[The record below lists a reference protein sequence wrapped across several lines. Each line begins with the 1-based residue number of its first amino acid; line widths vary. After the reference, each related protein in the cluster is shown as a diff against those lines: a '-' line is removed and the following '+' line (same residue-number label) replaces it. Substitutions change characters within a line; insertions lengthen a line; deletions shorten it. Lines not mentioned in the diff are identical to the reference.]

1 MESSALLTIGL
12 PSALGIIMFGLGL
25 TLTVGDFRRI
35 AESPRAVV
43 VALALQLLVLP
54 AFAFGL
60 IQLFDMAPLLAIGM
74 MLLAASPGG
83 TTANLYSHLFRGDVA
98 LNITLTAINAVLA
111 AITVPIITNF
121 AINYFGAEGQVG
133 LQLSKVVQVIAIVL
147 APVILGMIV
156 RRFFPGFAASADR
169 PVRTFSVA
177 VLALV
182 SVGALVAERE
192 NVADY
197 ARQVGLVTA
206 IFCLGSLALGYTGA
220 RLLRLARPQAIA
232 TSFEVG
238 IHNTAVAM
246 TIALSV
252 LDSAEAAIPAAVY
265 SVLMYVL
272 AAVFGYLITRIDGT
286 GKDSAGGA
294 AAPTT
299 QHAH

>member
-12 PSALGIIMFGLGL
+12 PSALAIVMFGLGL

-35 AESPRAVV
+35 AQSPRAVI

-54 AFAFGL
+54 ALAFGL
-60 IQLFDMAPLLAIGM
+60 IQLFDLPPLLAIGM

-121 AINYFGAEGQVG
+121 AINYFGADGQVG
-133 LQLSKVVQVIAIVL
+133 MQLSKVMQVIAIVL
-147 APVILGMIV
+147 APVVIGMVV
-156 RRFFPGFAASADR
+156 RRFSPGFAAGADR
-169 PVRTFSVA
+169 PVRIFSVA

-182 SVGALVAERE
+182 SVGALIAERD

-206 IFCLGSLALGYTGA
+206 LFCLGSLALGYVGA

-238 IHNTAVAM
+238 IHNTSVAM

-252 LDSAEAAIPAAVY
+252 LGSAEAAIPAAVY

-272 AAVFGYLITRIDGT
+272 AAAFGYLITRTGSASRDSVDGV
-286 GKDSAGGA
+286 
-294 AAPTT
+294 AAPTN
-299 QHAH
+299 QHVH